1 MQIPRQVPEFPLE
14 ARLDMA
20 LGAAP
25 VRRGP
30 APPAYPEA
38 FNITLDEPAQPPAPM
53 RTLTPIEAR
62 QVALGR
68 DFAPAG
74 YSPGGR
80 PPGVTSSRGPF
91 TGAAAPA
98 RTQGMEQQIPYRHA
112 SVIALHTPAIC
123 CCCGL
128 LLPRHSVVESLIMT
142 SGYPCAGKVCS
153 RDSCRKRPGQVA
165 MLIALPLIVA
175 MRHQHNRESHVQ
187 QSRRSETAFLTA

>member
-1 MQIPRQVPEFPLE
+1 MQIPRQAPEYPLE

-38 FNITLDEPAQPPAPM
+38 FNITLDEPAQPPAQM
-53 RTLTPIEAR
+53 RTLTPSEAR

-80 PPGVTSSRGPF
+80 TLGEAGPRGPF
-91 TGAAAPA
+91 RGTPAPA
-98 RTQGMEQQIPYRHA
+98 RTQAVEQQIPYRHA
-112 SVIALHTPAIC
+112 SVMSLHMSALC

-128 LLPRHSVVESLIMT
+128 LRSGIRSPSPRS
-142 SGYPCAGKVCS
+142 
-153 RDSCRKRPGQVA
+153 
-165 MLIALPLIVA
+165 
-175 MRHQHNRESHVQ
+175 
-187 QSRRSETAFLTA
+187 